1 MNLIEVPNQGNNAI
15 VQQLLIADSKQ
26 LLIADSKQLHCS
38 NEKSTSMDSV
48 IERIESEKIG
58 NMRTAER
65 LNSDAMTAEPI
76 TTEEFCV
83 RGKRM
88 QLP

>member
-15 VQQLLIADSKQ
+15 VQQ